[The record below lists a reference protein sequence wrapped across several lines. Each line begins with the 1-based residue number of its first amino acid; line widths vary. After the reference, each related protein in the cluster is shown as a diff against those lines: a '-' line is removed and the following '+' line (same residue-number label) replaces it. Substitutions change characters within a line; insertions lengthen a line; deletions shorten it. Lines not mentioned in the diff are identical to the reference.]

1 MVTPDGLHAGCCL
14 NHGAGAGRDPR
25 MRRENE
31 PPLSAG
37 RLILV
42 EGTSDRIAL
51 ETLARRRGLDRP
63 AIVVLGG
70 AHAVGNHARRAPRG
84 VELVGLCDARE
95 ERVFRRAVARVHVCN
110 PDLEGELI
118 RALGPERVLRLIDAE
133 GERASF
139 RTLQR
144 QPAQRRRPL
153 EAQLLR
159 FLAGRAGNKER
170 YARLLVE
177 ALDLDRAPAA
187 LDAALGRR

>member
-1 MVTPDGLHAGCCL
+1 MC
-14 NHGAGAGRDPR
+14 
-25 MRRENE
+25 E
-31 PPLSAG
+31 PTLSAG

-70 AHAVGNHARRAPRG
+70 AHAVGNHALRAPPS
-84 VELVGLCDARE
+84 VELVGLCDANE
-95 ERVFRRAVARVHVCN
+95 EPVFRRAVARVHVCN

-118 RALGPERVLRLIDAE
+118 RALGPERVLQIIDGE
-133 GERASF
+133 GELASF

-144 QPAQRRRPL
+144 QPAQRPRPL
-153 EAQLLR
+153 EAQLRR
-159 FLAGRAGNKER
+159 FLSGRAGNKDR
-170 YARLLVE
+170 YARLLVA

-187 LDAALGRR
+187 LDAALGRA

>member
-1 MVTPDGLHAGCCL
+1 
-14 NHGAGAGRDPR
+14 
-25 MRRENE
+25 MRRETE
-31 PPLSAG
+31 LPLSAG

-118 RALGPERVLRLIDAE
+118 RALGPERVLQIIDAE

-187 LDAALGRR
+187 LDAALGRC

>member
-1 MVTPDGLHAGCCL
+1 
-14 NHGAGAGRDPR
+14 
-25 MRRENE
+25 MRLLRTLIEIE
-31 PPLSAG
+31 AQRSPPL
-37 RLILV
+37 RCRDLV
-42 EGTSDRIAL
+42 EARHHRAQSWHGGGWTVRHRR
-51 ETLARRRGLDRP
+51 ARR
-63 AIVVLGG
+63 

-118 RALGPERVLRLIDAE
+118 RALGPERVLRIIDAE
-133 GERASF
+133 GELASF

-144 QPAQRRRPL
+144 QPAQRSRPL
-153 EAQLLR
+153 EAQLRR